1 MTIINLESDGLHSQ
15 MIVLARALAKN
26 SSIERDEL
34 ISICAPPVG
43 TDGRERGL
51 NRLRAA
57 LARWLELGLFTED
70 VSGIRLNFVSKR
82 GATLHE
88 LTDRLPAVCRKLV
101 LQEQHCLPL
110 WGSGEDPTESGVG
123 RAADFARGLSW
134 ALAQD
139 IYNLPSGAEEI
150 ETLDR
155 AQVVAPRVIFL
166 NKTRWPGLRPWAR
179 YLGFGRGD
187 DNNFLFDP
195 TEAVN
200 DELQNILGAGETMAA
215 EAFLDAL
222 SARLPVLDGGVYR
235 REVEVNLN
243 DETWRRPADG
253 HVSMSLSMALRRLDL
268 NGTVVLETKA
278 DAGAGAVLRLTGRNY
293 RTWASFTHVRLAG
306 YQA

>member
-1 MTIINLESDGLHSQ
+1 MTIINIASDGLHSQ
-15 MIVLARALAKN
+15 LIVLARMAAKYGP
-26 SSIERDEL
+26 IARDEL
-34 ISICAPPVG
+34 ISVCAVPSE
-43 TDGRERGL
+43 DGKQRDTG
-51 NRLRAA
+51 RLRAT

-70 VSGIRLNFVSKR
+70 ASGIHLNLASKR
-82 GATLHE
+82 GTTLDE
-88 LTDRLPAVCRKLV
+88 LTDRLSAVCRQLV
-101 LQEQHCLPL
+101 LQDQHCLPL
-110 WGSGEDPTESGVG
+110 WGSSEDPTESGVG

-195 TEAVN
+195 TEAVSE
-200 DELQNILGAGETMAA
+200 ELPNILGIGETMAA
-215 EAFLDAL
+215 ELFLDEL
-222 SARLPVLDGGVYR
+222 SARLPVLDGGAYR
-235 REVEVNLN
+235 REVEVNLS

-278 DAGAGAVLRLTGRNY
+278 DAGTVLRLTGRNY
-293 RTWASFTHVRLAG
+293 RTWASFTHVRMVG